1 MGPHLNPPPRGD
13 EVKIRDKKK
22 CGLSIVI
29 LIILSVTLRP
39 FPGAAA
45 EKLEKLRAAYPAV
58 APGSTP
64 SWITAEKKIWQKYG
78 LDVEPILVSGGA
90 RAVPALLGQSVQF
103 LFGSDTGVTTAQLQ
117 GIQVVRLGV
126 TMNTLGSSLLSH
138 PNVQSVQDLKGKIL
152 GISRGRDASYIRLA
166 KLLRDNG
173 LNPNEDVKFLSIGG
187 GEGGRLSA
195 LKAGVIHGT
204 MLFPPMDLIARNE
217 GLKVLQKFDVP
228 TPGGGINTTAALLK
242 QNRPLVVNFLKGY
255 IEGIHYMNR
264 NKDHSLEI
272 LQRYFQNSDMTA
284 MGYLYDETTRRL
296 EKELRANPASIR
308 FHLDMAALDDPRA
321 AKLGEKDFWDASVV
335 DEIRR
340 SGFIDQLYK

>member
-1 MGPHLNPPPRGD
+1 MTRWGFARKRFTFFLIALASVSWLSTTHL
-13 EVKIRDKKK
+13 
-22 CGLSIVI
+22 C
-29 LIILSVTLRP
+29 
-39 FPGAAA
+39 AA

-64 SWITAEKKIWQKYG
+64 SWITAERKIWQKYG
-78 LDVEPILVSGGA
+78 FEVEPILVSGGA

-117 GIQVVRLGV
+117 GIPVVRLGV
-126 TMNTLGSSLLSH
+126 TMNTLGSSLLTQ

-204 MLFPPMDLIARNE
+204 MLFPPLDLIGRNE
-217 GLKVLQKFDVP
+217 GFKVLQKFDVP

-242 QNRPLVVNFLKGY
+242 QNRAAGGQFSQGLY
-255 IEGIHYMNR
+255 R
-264 NKDHSLEI
+264 RHSLHEP
-272 LQRYFQNSDMTA
+272 A
-284 MGYLYDETTRRL
+284 TRT
-296 EKELRANPASIR
+296 I
-308 FHLDMAALDDPRA
+308 
-321 AKLGEKDFWDASVV
+321 V
-335 DEIRR
+335 
-340 SGFIDQLYK
+340 